1 MAYWLMKSEPGTWS
15 WEEQKKEGPKG
26 AEWDGVRNYQARN
39 NMRAMKKGDL
49 AFFYH
54 SIGEKA
60 CVGIVKV
67 VAEAHPDS
75 TDTTGKWE
83 CVDVAAVEDL
93 PRPVTLEEIKSTPK
107 LSDMVLVNNSR
118 LSVQPVTAAEWK
130 AVCALAGLKNPP
142 TA

>member
-67 VAEAHPDS
+67 VVEAHPDS

-107 LSDMVLVNNSR
+107 LADMVLVNNSR

>member
-15 WEEQKKEGPKG
+15 WEAQKKEGPKG

-39 NMRAMKKGDL
+39 NMRAMKMGDL

-60 CVGIVKV
+60 CVGIVKIV
-67 VAEAHPDS
+67 VEAHRDT

-83 CVDVAAVEDL
+83 CVDVAAVADL
-93 PRPVTLEEIKSTPK
+93 PRPVSLDEIKAAPG
-107 LSDMVLVNNSR
+107 LQDMVLVNNSR

-130 AVCALAGLKNPP
+130 AVCAMSGLKKPP
-142 TA
+142 AA

>member
-15 WEEQKKEGPKG
+15 WEEQKKEGSKG

-67 VAEAHPDS
+67 VVEAHPDS

>member
-15 WEEQKKEGPKG
+15 WEAQKKEGPKG

-39 NMRAMKKGDL
+39 NMRAMKMGDL

-67 VAEAHPDS
+67 VVEAHPDT

-83 CVDVAAVEDL
+83 CVDVAAVADL
-93 PRPVTLEEIKSTPK
+93 PRPVSLDEIKTAPG
-107 LSDMVLVNNSR
+107 LQDMVLVNNSR

-130 AVCALAGLKNPP
+130 AVCAMSGLKKPP
-142 TA
+142 AA

>member
-15 WEEQKKEGPKG
+15 WEAQKKEGPKG

-39 NMRAMKKGDL
+39 NMRAMKMGDL

-67 VAEAHPDS
+67 VVEAHPDT

-83 CVDVAAVEDL
+83 CVDVAAVADL
-93 PRPVTLEEIKSTPK
+93 PRPVSLDEIKAAPG
-107 LSDMVLVNNSR
+107 LQDLVLVNNSR
-118 LSVQPVTAAEWK
+118 LSVQPVTAADWT
-130 AVCALAGLKNPP
+130 AVCEMSGLKKPP
-142 TA
+142 AA